1 MSYTYDADGT
11 LASKTDANNNTETY
25 TYDTYQ
31 RLTAIPDRQQTFT
44 YDTAPRAPSD
54 ATAYGFC
61 SAPGPKV
68 AGRLNATLKPKL
80 TTSLRAAGRGPC
92 EMVENWLR
100 CFVVSTSRAT
110 NHARRARSARRRPPR
125 AGSPPWEPRP
135 TALTAT
141 PQPVGHHGNHSNAAP
156 DRGGHFTTTT
166 LDGLARTAGV
176 QTGTAACSRGGNSLC
191 PRACSNRLSLRDTL
205 RVP

>member
-61 SAPGPKV
+61 RAPDPKV

-80 TTSLRAAGRGPC
+80 TTSLRAAGRGPR

-125 AGSPPWEPRP
+125 AGSPHGNPDQLRLRLRLNRW
-135 TALTAT
+135 AITAT
-141 PQPVGHHGNHSNAAP
+141 TPTPPRTEVATSPLPRWTAWLAP
-156 DRGGHFTTTT
+156 PAYRPAQQHAPEVETAYAP
-166 LDGLARTAGV
+166 ARARIG
-176 QTGTAACSRGGNSLC
+176 
-191 PRACSNRLSLRDTL
+191 
-205 RVP
+205 